1 MWEYFSDIKKV
12 YKTHTYSYIFFILI
26 LTLVL
31 WIYIFILA
39 DPRYSYVEK
48 QKPKN
53 GVDIAVVLDVSYSME
68 AKDISPNRITVAK
81 TVLSQF
87 FEKLEGHRVSLVLF
101 SWRPFASIPLTF
113 DYPFLV
119 EFIKNASTWIINQS
133 VTELQWTALWDAMI
147 LASVQ
152 LFPEIEKDDEK
163 REKVMILLTDG
174 EANKW
179 IDPTLS
185 LKLLKEKGVKVYT
198 VWVGGEKRT
207 FVEIMDSLWRVSNVE
222 IGPVDEGMLKKI
234 ASETGWKYFKAT
246 DTQTFENI
254 FETISQ
260 LEKKEI
266 VVESKEIKAPMY
278 DLFVV
283 LLLFLYWWIFYF
295 YFRNIKV

>member
-1 MWEYFSDIKKV
+1 MWEYFSDIKKI
-12 YKTHTYSYIFFILI
+12 YKTHTFLYISFIFVL
-26 LTLVL
+26 LLSL
-31 WIYIFILA
+31 WIYIFLLA
-39 DPRYSYVEK
+39 DPRYNYTEK
-48 QKPKN
+48 NEPKN

-68 AKDISPNRITVAK
+68 AKDIAPNRITVAK

-87 FEKLEGHRVSLVLF
+87 FENLEGHRVSLVLF

-152 LFPEIEKDDEK
+152 LFPEKEKDDEK

-185 LKLLKEKGVKVYT
+185 LKLLKEKGIKVYT
-198 VWVGGEKRT
+198 VWVGGENKT
-207 FVEIMDSLWRVSNVE
+207 FVEIMDPLGRLSNVE
-222 IGPVDEGMLKKI
+222 IGPVDEGILKKI
-234 ASETGWKYFKAT
+234 SAETGWKYFKAT
-246 DTQTFENI
+246 DSETFKNI
-254 FETISQ
+254 FDTIST

-266 VVESKEIKAPMY
+266 MVESKEIKIPFY
-278 DLFVV
+278 DFFIAV
-283 LLLFLYWWIFYF
+283 LLFFHVWIFYF